1 MSKTAEPE
9 SIFIS
14 EPTHAHVP
22 LLLLSLY
29 FFILQHDFLFLSFF
43 FFLQYCMPYAN
54 QVLSAAA
61 YPAVTNARATG
72 DYFHAKDQWAV
83 GGTSLFYWAIGVSPQ
98 ETVAS

>member
-1 MSKTAEPE
+1 MYEQDWIMKQYDLTDSLFTNLTLANLWHRGMGEGASAAGL
-9 SIFIS
+9 SI
-14 EPTHAHVP
+14 
-22 LLLLSLY
+22 
-29 FFILQHDFLFLSFF
+29 
-43 FFLQYCMPYAN
+43 QYCMPYAN